1 MKKIKVAITLG
12 DPAGIGPEITAKM
25 FASGNLYK
33 SADVFVVGDLF
44 PMIAAVRSVCPQ
56 IKVRLMKNPSDIK
69 RSAGTINLL
78 DLAIPGMSG
87 ITIGENS
94 ALAGKAAFLALKKA
108 IDLANDGKID
118 AIVTAPLSKKSL
130 HMARYNYPGHTEI
143 LAKFTKTKTFAMML
157 MGEKL
162 KVILATIHVPV
173 KKVPSLLKTKDILSL
188 IELSHKCLKKD
199 FGIKAPRIGVLGL
212 NPHAGEG
219 GAFGDEEARIIAP
232 AIKKAA
238 KKGIKASGPYP
249 ADTVFNKAV
258 YENKFDALIC
268 MYHDQGLI
276 PLKLLSFD
284 TGVNVT
290 LGLPI
295 VRTSPDHGTAFDIA
309 GTGKAS
315 ENSIYSAFKTAIDM
329 VKNRKKNL

>member
-1 MKKIKVAITLG
+1 MSLPRIAVTLG

-25 FASGNLYK
+25 FAAENLYK
-33 SADVFVVGDLF
+33 HADVFVIGDMF
-44 PMIAAVRSVCPQ
+44 PMMAGARAVDPHLM
-56 IKVRLMKNPSDIK
+56 IRLMKNSTDIK
-69 RSAGTINLL
+69 KEKDTINLL
-78 DLAIPGMSG
+78 DIGNPGMSD
-87 ITIGENS
+87 IAFGENS
-94 ALAGKAAFLALKKA
+94 AKAGRAAFIALKKA
-108 IDLANDGKID
+108 IDLANAKKID
-118 AIVTAPLSKKSL
+118 AIVTAPLSKKAL
-130 HMARYNYPGHTEI
+130 HMAGYNYPGHTEI
-143 LAKFTKTKTFAMML
+143 LAKFTKTKKFAMML
-157 MGEKL
+157 MSDKL
-162 KVILATIHVPV
+162 KVILATIHTSI

-188 IELSHKCLKKD
+188 IELSHRSLKKD
-199 FGIKAPRIGVLGL
+199 FGIKEPRIAVLGL

-232 AIKKAA
+232 AIKKAL

-249 ADTVFNKAV
+249 ADTVFNKAI
-258 YENKFDALIC
+258 YEKKFDALIC

-315 ENSIYSAFKTAIDM
+315 ASSITAAFYTAIEM
-329 VKNRKKNL
+329 VKKRKKYL